1 MDSFYN
7 PFRHQ
12 DLERRLDHYFSA
24 PVFSRDDVERV
35 IEIGE
40 SCKQESGQIVYKNR
54 MNLIIRRSKVA
65 WVRPEKMKFAY
76 DKVWNVLEKL
86 NQKHWGFDI
95 DGLQFAQY
103 TTYGPLCHY
112 FYHMDV
118 GAEGD
123 TGERKLSVSVN
134 LTDPSDFI
142 GGKLKIISGRCDIN
156 YPQQDL
162 GTMTAFP
169 SYLLHRVRPVWWGT
183 RRSLVFWATGKP
195 FS

>member
-1 MDSFYN
+1 
-7 PFRHQ
+7 
-12 DLERRLDHYFSA
+12 
-24 PVFSRDDVERV
+24 
-35 IEIGE
+35 
-40 SCKQESGQIVYKNR
+40 

-103 TTYGPLCHY
+103 TTYGPFCHY

-118 GAEGD
+118 GAKGD
-123 TGERKLSVSVN
+123 TGERKLSV
-134 LTDPSDFI
+134 
-142 GGKLKIISGRCDIN
+142 
-156 YPQQDL
+156 
-162 GTMTAFP
+162 